1 MYPHGLSGGSRTH
14 GLLLPKQALCQLSY
28 TQIETAM
35 KASQHRWQT
44 FTHEM
49 LPSDTRE
56 VSAPVRQRRSSFW
69 AGVLKPRGNYTADP
83 LFTSGLWL
91 SDQRHNDANHADTSG
106 ERCGKPHKAVDSPL
120 TAASLPLT
128 AALTLLN
135 VGQGVGIAFGDRHT
149 LSSFDCL

>member
-1 MYPHGLSGGSRTH
+1 MYPHGLSGGARTH

-44 FTHEM
+44 FTYEM

-69 AGVLKPRGNYTADP
+69 AGVLKPKDNYTADP
-83 LFTSGLWL
+83 LGFLLSQIFVSSALFRQPLW
-91 SDQRHNDANHADTSG
+91 A
-106 ERCGKPHKAVDSPL
+106 
-120 TAASLPLT
+120 
-128 AALTLLN
+128 AALCGTP
-135 VGQGVGIAFGDRHT
+135 QT
-149 LSSFDCL
+149 TSS